1 MFYQKIQI
9 IIDYIN
15 KKESF
20 DKTNDLDINYLIKLC
35 KNHSLLPL
43 LYVSLKKYNI
53 ELNEEQEKY
62 LTKAYKNAVF
72 IEAVQETE
80 KSLIL
85 DALFNNNIKCMPLKG
100 SIIKYLYPSPELR
113 TMSDLDILYEPG
125 KGKLVNDVLSGLGYK
140 CEKSGGTD
148 DEYNKPP
155 FMNVEMHRI
164 MVDGNFEAIADY
176 YNNIWDVVKPIKEG
190 SLIYEMSKED
200 FYIHM
205 VAHVARHYAVG
216 GIGIRFVF
224 DEWIY
229 LTHYGD
235 VLNFD
240 YINSEFEKID
250 LLKFAENFKNMTI
263 KWFKGLETTELEEQ
277 MTKYIFESGTHGSIA
292 HEQSVKVLLGK
303 DGMKNFKSNKFL
315 YVIRMIFPSFKYMK
329 ARNHIL
335 KKWPILLPYFYIERI
350 CVAIF
355 KKKKLVVQSIKG
367 LDTYNQD
374 KAKEIHELHE
384 NSGI

>member
-1 MFYQKIQI
+1 MFYHKIQI

-20 DKTNDLDINYLIKLC
+20 DKTSDLDVNYLIKLC

-53 ELNEEQEKY
+53 ELSEEQEKY
-62 LTKAYKNAVF
+62 LKKSYKNAVY
-72 IEAVQETE
+72 IEAVQESE
-80 KSLIL
+80 MNVIL
-85 DALFNNNIKCMPLKG
+85 NALTSNNIKCMPLKG
-100 SIIKYLYPSPELR
+100 SILKFLYSSPELR
-113 TMSDLDILYEPG
+113 TMSDLDILYDDNSTKQVHE
-125 KGKLVNDVLSGLGYK
+125 VLNSLGYK
-140 CEKSGGTD
+140 CVKSGGTD
-148 DEYNKPP
+148 DEFTKPP

-164 MVDGNFEAIADY
+164 MVDGNFEQIADY
-176 YNNIWDVVKPIKEG
+176 YSNIWDVIKPIEEG
-190 SLIYEMSKED
+190 SLVYEMSKED

-229 LTHYGD
+229 LTHYGN

-240 YINSEFEKID
+240 YINSEFEKIN
-250 LLKFAENFKNMTI
+250 LLKFAENFKSMTI
-263 KWFKGLETTELEEQ
+263 KWFEGLETTDLEEQ
-277 MTKYIFESGTHGSIA
+277 MTKYIFESGTHGSIS

-315 YVIRMIFPSFKYMK
+315 YMLRMIFPSFKYMK

-335 KKWPILLPYFYIERI
+335 KKVPILLPYFYIERI
-350 CVAIF
+350 CIAIF

-367 LDTYNQD
+367 LDSYTQD
-374 KAKEIHELHE
+374 RAKEIHELHE
-384 NSGI
+384 KSGI

>member
-1 MFYQKIQI
+1 MFYQNIQI

-20 DKTNDLDINYLIKLC
+20 DKTNDLDVNYLIKLC
-35 KNHSLLPL
+35 KNHSILPL

-53 ELNEEQEKY
+53 ELTAEQEKFLSKSY
-62 LTKAYKNAVF
+62 QNAVF
-72 IEAVQETE
+72 SEAVQESE
-80 KSLIL
+80 KTMILASLC
-85 DALFNNNIKCMPLKG
+85 NNNIKCMPLKG
-100 SIIKYLYPSPELR
+100 SILKYLYPSPELR

-125 KGKLVNDVLSGLGYK
+125 KAKLVNESLTSLGYK
-140 CEKSGGTD
+140 CIKSGGTD
-148 DEYNKPP
+148 DEYHKPP

-176 YNNIWDVVKPIKEG
+176 YSNIWDVVKPIKDG
-190 SLIYEMSKED
+190 SFVYEMSLED

-235 VLNFD
+235 VLDFD
-240 YINSEFEKID
+240 YINSEFEKIN

-263 KWFKGLETTELEEQ
+263 KWFKGLNTSELEEE
-277 MTKYIFESGTHGSIA
+277 MTKYIFESGTHGSIV

-303 DGMKNFKSNKFL
+303 DGMNNFKGSKFL
-315 YVIRMIFPSFKYMK
+315 YLLRLIFPSFKYMK

-335 KKWPILLPYFYIERI
+335 KKIPILLPYFYVERI
-350 CVAIF
+350 FVAVF
-355 KKKKLVVQSIKG
+355 KKQKLAVQSIKG
-367 LDTYNQD
+367 LDNYNAD
-374 KAKEIHELHE
+374 KAKEIKELHDK
-384 NSGI
+384 SGF